1 MKALVI
7 GAARS
12 GLAIAKLLRQ
22 QAYDVV
28 LTDLKEV
35 SEKKR
40 LEEMGISV
48 YDGGHP
54 SSLLEQKYDLVVKN
68 PGIPHT
74 SPFVQALSKQGYF
87 IYNEIEIASRMVSYT
102 IAAITGTNGKT
113 TTTSL
118 LEVMLKRKDE
128 RNLACGNIG
137 LAFSEVVVKE
147 AT

>member
-40 LEEMGISV
+40 LE
-48 YDGGHP
+48 
-54 SSLLEQKYDLVVKN
+54 
-68 PGIPHT
+68 
-74 SPFVQALSKQGYF
+74 
-87 IYNEIEIASRMVSYT
+87 
-102 IAAITGTNGKT
+102 
-113 TTTSL
+113 
-118 LEVMLKRKDE
+118 
-128 RNLACGNIG
+128 
-137 LAFSEVVVKE
+137 
-147 AT
+147 